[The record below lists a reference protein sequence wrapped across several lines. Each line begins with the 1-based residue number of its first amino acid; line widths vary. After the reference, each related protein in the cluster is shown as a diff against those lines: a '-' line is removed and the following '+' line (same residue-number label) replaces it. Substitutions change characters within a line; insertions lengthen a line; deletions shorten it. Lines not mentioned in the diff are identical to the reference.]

1 MTLLG
6 LDSSKT
12 VKSVSW
18 QTLTSSFANT
28 AVVVPDVGVQV
39 DSDADGVYDYLD
51 IDSDNDGITDNVEA
65 QSTADYIAPTGD
77 GVIADVNSNG
87 LDDVYEGA
95 TTGISAG
102 GLGLETVDTDSDGIV
117 DYLDTDSDNDGT
129 SDAIEAGHGVSQALI
144 DATADTDGDGL
155 QDAVEGGNNDDGFDV
170 NDENVDILGEF
181 TLEDSD
187 SDVDPGR
194 ANADPLNIDYDFREA
209 LDTDGDNVHD
219 AQDIDDDND
228 GILDVLEGAPVPLLN
243 PSFEADGR
251 VTAGGLSGWSFGGG
265 NIDTRENQFATDGLY
280 AIDLNGTA
288 PATIFQDVVTVPG
301 RTYTLSFDYAANA
314 QTATQIREFRASA
327 IDQTSSAEIESAVFS
342 TLGPLATSIPGS
354 ITFTATSTST
364 RIQFQSLTAG
374 SGGNWLDNIN
384 LTDFT
389 ADTDGD
395 GIFNHLDIDSDNDGI
410 TDNVE
415 AQTTADYITPSGI
428 GGTAAFID
436 ENNDGLDDNYD
447 NTAVAGMASG
457 ATGVGLTPVD
467 TDSDGIADYLDL
479 DSDNDGIEDAAERG
493 TAGSTTAQTGVVSD
507 ATTDADG
514 DGLLDEFE
522 GSDDSDGFDVND
534 ENRDATSIALADT
547 DGDLN
552 GVDGSNA
559 IALNIDSD
567 FREALDTDGDNVHD
581 AQDIDD
587 DNDGILDA
595 VERYDRTFVNGTS
608 GTAPI
613 GVFTVDGDSNRAVLT
628 STSGTPTGRAVGFGF
643 REEAAVGAV
652 HRITFDDAVDTVDLL
667 FSSVNNQ
674 TRIGNFTVVY
684 DDGTSVANVDLQ
696 VTDTDHFPSNPNSFH
711 LLQRITVGTTIGL
724 DNTTNVSTCLLYT
737 SPSPRDQRGSRMP
750 SSA

>member
-1 MTLLG
+1 MYKRQGSQHTEELLLAG
-6 LDSSKT
+6 R
-12 VKSVSW
+12 
-18 QTLTSSFANT
+18 QTIY
-28 AVVVPDVGVQV
+28 D
-39 DSDADGVYDYLD
+39 DSDPAARLLFDSNVADDQLD
-51 IDSDNDGITDNVEA
+51 PSRDAFGSIRLVDTTGNGITVVEWELRNNVTPETNGGPVTPTNLMGDGNAFGFTGRAVQDADDDGI
-65 QSTADYIAPTGD
+65 AD
-77 GVIADVNSNG
+77 
-87 LDDVYEGA
+87 
-95 TTGISAG
+95 
-102 GLGLETVDTDSDGIV
+102 
-117 DYLDTDSDNDGT
+117 
-129 SDAIEAGHGVSQALI
+129 
-144 DATADTDGDGL
+144 
-155 QDAVEGGNNDDGFDV
+155 
-170 NDENVDILGEF
+170 
-181 TLEDSD
+181 
-187 SDVDPGR
+187 
-194 ANADPLNIDYDFREA
+194 
-209 LDTDGDNVHD
+209 
-219 AQDIDDDND
+219 
-228 GILDVLEGAPVPLLN
+228 
-243 PSFEADGR
+243 
-251 VTAGGLSGWSFGGG
+251 
-265 NIDTRENQFATDGLY
+265 
-280 AIDLNGTA
+280 
-288 PATIFQDVVTVPG
+288 
-301 RTYTLSFDYAANA
+301 
-314 QTATQIREFRASA
+314 
-327 IDQTSSAEIESAVFS
+327 
-342 TLGPLATSIPGS
+342 
-354 ITFTATSTST
+354 
-364 RIQFQSLTAG
+364 
-374 SGGNWLDNIN
+374 
-384 LTDFT
+384 
-389 ADTDGD
+389 
-395 GIFNHLDIDSDNDGI
+395 HLDIDSDNDGI

-667 FSSVNNQ
+667 FSSVNNLSL
-674 TRIGNFTVVY
+674 I
-684 DDGTSVANVDLQ
+684 
-696 VTDTDHFPSNPNSFH
+696 H
-711 LLQRITVGTTIGL
+711 I
-724 DNTTNVSTCLLYT
+724 
-737 SPSPRDQRGSRMP
+737 
-750 SSA
+750 

>member
-1 MTLLG
+1 M
-6 LDSSKT
+6 
-12 VKSVSW
+12 
-18 QTLTSSFANT
+18 
-28 AVVVPDVGVQV
+28 
-39 DSDADGVYDYLD
+39 
-51 IDSDNDGITDNVEA
+51 
-65 QSTADYIAPTGD
+65 
-77 GVIADVNSNG
+77 
-87 LDDVYEGA
+87 
-95 TTGISAG
+95 
-102 GLGLETVDTDSDGIV
+102 
-117 DYLDTDSDNDGT
+117 
-129 SDAIEAGHGVSQALI
+129 
-144 DATADTDGDGL
+144 
-155 QDAVEGGNNDDGFDV
+155 
-170 NDENVDILGEF
+170 
-181 TLEDSD
+181 
-187 SDVDPGR
+187 
-194 ANADPLNIDYDFREA
+194 
-209 LDTDGDNVHD
+209 
-219 AQDIDDDND
+219 
-228 GILDVLEGAPVPLLN
+228 EGAPVPLLN

-415 AQTTADYITPSGI
+415 AQTTADYIAPSGI
-428 GGTAAFID
+428 GRTAAFID
-436 ENNDGLDDNYD
+436 TNMDGLDDRYD
-447 NTAVAGMASG
+447 NTTVAGMASG

-467 TDSDGIADYLDL
+467 TDSGLASADGVADYLDL

-493 TAGSTTAQTGVVSD
+493 TAGPTTAQTGVVSD

-522 GSDDSDGFDVND
+522 GSDTNDGFDVND
-534 ENRDATSIALADT
+534 ENRDANSIALADT

-552 GVDGSNA
+552 GGDGTNA
-559 IALNIDSD
+559 DPLNIDSD

-581 AQDIDD
+581 AQDVDD
-587 DNDGILDA
+587 DNDGILD
-595 VERYDRTFVNGTS
+595 VDEFSINTS
-608 GTAPI
+608 T
-613 GVFTVDGDSNRAVLT
+613 TLLT
-628 STSGTPTGRAVGFGF
+628 STSGFLP
-643 REEAAVGAV
+643 
-652 HRITFDDAVDTVDLL
+652 
-667 FSSVNNQ
+667 
-674 TRIGNFTVVY
+674 
-684 DDGTSVANVDLQ
+684 DGTE
-696 VTDTDHFPSNPNSFH
+696 
-711 LLQRITVGTTIGL
+711 
-724 DNTTNVSTCLLYT
+724 YT
-737 SPSPRDQRGSRMP
+737 LT
-750 SSA
+750 SSASTFIVNANGDVIISESSSTSTFTPVSYTHLTLPTTPYV